1 MAQNVLLRTLQIL
14 IYLFPLSFIFGNL
27 IINFFV
33 LLISIIGILL
43 YRRKIL
49 IWEDKTI
56 LNLMI
61 LFFLLIL
68 ISSYLNY
75 FFFKENTDAFK
86 SILFLR
92 YLFFFI
98 IIKTLIVNS
107 DINLRTYLIYLFW
120 NSKRYFNR
128 YNYTVHFRKKPYW
141 I

>member
-68 ISSYLNY
+68 INFESFRSYLNY
-75 FFFKENTDAFK
+75 FFNF
-86 SILFLR
+86 
-92 YLFFFI
+92 
-98 IIKTLIVNS
+98 
-107 DINLRTYLIYLFW
+107 
-120 NSKRYFNR
+120 
-128 YNYTVHFRKKPYW
+128 
-141 I
+141 